1 MKRKLLP
8 LLIAGL
14 TVTAAATATA
24 GAPTVYGKVN
34 VTLQSMDLEQINRTT
49 GAVETQQ
56 DDWRMFSNASRLG
69 VKGDWAINDSLK
81 AIYKLEYEVTVDS
94 NDTTFSTRN
103 IAGGFQGSWGTV
115 LAGRHDTPLKLI
127 QEKVDRFNDLQIGDI
142 GYYMVGEYRRNNM
155 VMYTTP
161 SMSGFALTA
170 AFAPGE
176 SIDSSAGKTQDSLA
190 DSKSIALT
198 YGAGTN
204 LYLAIAHEQSM
215 TPNSGGTSASPSGT
229 ADITRLVGEV
239 MLGAAKIGALY
250 QTAEGSDRNDTLPSV
265 SSIGSVNQLSDFG
278 NTTAGIGNGSYK
290 EQDAWI
296 ISGEFAATKEFIL
309 KAQYGYSESTPVAAG
324 LSDTEATMIAV
335 GADYKLDKN
344 AKLFAYYAQLEVE
357 GQRTGLANAGKPTD
371 STFGVGFE
379 LNF

>member
-1 MKRKLLP
+1 MKRKLLS

-14 TVTAAATATA
+14 SVTAAATATA

-34 VTLQSMDLEQINRTT
+34 VTLQSFDLEQINRST
-49 GAVETQQ
+49 GVVETQQ
-56 DDWRMFSNASRLG
+56 DDWRMMSNASRLG
-69 VKGDWAINDSLK
+69 VKGDWDINNSLK
-81 AIYKLEYEVTVDS
+81 AIYKLEYEVSVDS

-103 IAGGFQGSWGTV
+103 IAGGFQGGWGTM

-142 GYYMVGEYRRNNM
+142 AYYMIGEYRRNNM

-161 SMSGFALTA
+161 SMSGFAFTA

-176 SIDSSAGKTQDSLA
+176 SAQRTADGKTQDGFA
-190 DSKSIALT
+190 DTTSFALT

-204 LYLAIAHEQSM
+204 LYLAAAHEQNM
-215 TPNSGGTSASPSGT
+215 AGNSSFGS

-239 MLGAAKIGALY
+239 VFGPAKVGALY
-250 QTAEGSDRNDTLPSV
+250 QTAEGSDRIDVLPSV

-278 NTTAGIGNGSYK
+278 NSTAGTGNGSYK
-290 EQDAWI
+290 EQDAWML
-296 ISGEFAATKEFIL
+296 SAEFAATKEFIL

-324 LSDTEATMIAV
+324 LDDTEATMIAF

-344 AKLFAYYAQLEVE
+344 AKLFGYYAQLEVE
-357 GQRTGLANAGKPTD
+357 GQRTGLANVGKPKD
-371 STFGVGFE
+371 STIGVGFE